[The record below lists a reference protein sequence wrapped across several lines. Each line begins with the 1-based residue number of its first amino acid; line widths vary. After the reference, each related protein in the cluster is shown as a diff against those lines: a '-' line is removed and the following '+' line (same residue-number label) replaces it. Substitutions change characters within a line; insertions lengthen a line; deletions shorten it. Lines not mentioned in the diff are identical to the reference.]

1 MYKSMR
7 NLLALCLSVLMMLGL
22 FTACAPAEVDPTTE
36 PPETTAAPTDPTA
49 PVSNQTPEEVRV
61 LRILTLGHS
70 LAVDSC
76 HMLNLVCATEGI
88 GNYDEIQIATLYY
101 SGCPLIKH
109 LTFALENSPEYNLYV
124 SSTKTPDQPPVIEKA
139 VTMQYALEKEYWDII
154 VMQGGVFEIAV
165 DNTYTDVTLKTLI
178 NYVNKYK
185 KDPAAIFAWHMP
197 WATPTDNELRDKY
210 PYANNSYYTNYA
222 KYDDDR
228 SKFYQGITGCVE
240 RNIMTN
246 STFQFLI
253 PSGTSIENALSS
265 YLVEKDL
272 HRDYAHATDYGRVIA
287 AYTWYCKIMGMEK
300 LDAIHL
306 NAIPKAFFKS
316 TTGDEDRVLTD
327 MEKAIALEA
336 INNALKE
343 PLKMTQSQY
352 TTAPAE

>member
-1 MYKSMR
+1 MTLRK
-7 NLLALCLSVLMMLGL
+7 LLALCLTVLTVLGL
-22 FTACAPAEVDPTTE
+22 FAACAPAEPDPTTE
-36 PPETTAAPTDPTA
+36 PAETTAPPTEPSA
-49 PVSNQTPEEVRV
+49 PVSNQTPEEVRK

-88 GNYDEIQIATLYY
+88 GEYEEIQIATLYY

-109 LTFALENSPEYNLYV
+109 LTFAMEDKPEYNLYL
-124 SSTKTPDQPPVIEKA
+124 SSTATPDQPPVIEKA
-139 VTMQYALEKEYWDII
+139 VTMKYALEKESWDII

-165 DNTYTDVTLKTLI
+165 DTTYTDVTLKGLI

-210 PYANNSYYTNYA
+210 PYDPNSYYSNYA

-240 RNIMTN
+240 RHIMTN
-246 STFQFLI
+246 DTFQFLI

-265 YLVEKDL
+265 YLEEKDL

-287 AYTWYCKIMGMEK
+287 AYTWYCKLMGIEK
-300 LDAIHL
+300 LDAIKL
-306 NAIPKAFFKS
+306 DAIPVAFFKS
-316 TTGDEDRVLTD
+316 TKGETDRVLTD
-327 MEKAIALEA
+327 AEKAIALEA

-352 TTAPAE
+352 TTAPAQ